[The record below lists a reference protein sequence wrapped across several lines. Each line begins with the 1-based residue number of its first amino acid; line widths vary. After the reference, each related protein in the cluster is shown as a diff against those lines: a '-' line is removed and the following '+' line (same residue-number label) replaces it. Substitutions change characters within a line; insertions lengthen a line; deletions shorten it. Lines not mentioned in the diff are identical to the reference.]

1 MRTQPRCAFGTASN
15 PTLGAKEKSRLL
27 VGFFLFVEYLGK
39 ICYIIIINH
48 MQIKDLNL
56 PNILSLSRI
65 VLAFTFAILLFKDYK
80 FAAAAVFFAAVLTDV
95 ADGYLA
101 RKFKQVTTLGK
112 ILDPAADRLLMLLAF
127 LILYLNHGL
136 PGGLA
141 MLAIGYHLF
150 IIFGW
155 VMVFQTKNIAIPHT
169 FWGKLNS
176 FLQAAMFFAVI
187 FGFYPQI
194 FFAIVTCS
202 ILVALLSYLVKGL
215 QIWKEQKSP

>member
-1 MRTQPRCAFGTASN
+1 
-15 PTLGAKEKSRLL
+15 
-27 VGFFLFVEYLGK
+27 
-39 ICYIIIINH
+39 
-48 MQIKDLNL
+48 MQIRDLNL

-65 VLAFTFAILLFKDYK
+65 ALAFVFAVLLFNSYK
-80 FAAAAVFFAAVLTDV
+80 FWAAGIFLLAVLTDV

-127 LILYLNHGL
+127 LILFLKHGL
-136 PGGLA
+136 PVGLA
-141 MLAIGYHLF
+141 IFAISYHLF

-155 VMVFQTKNIAIPHT
+155 VMVFQVKNIAISHT

-187 FGFYPQI
+187 FDFYPRI
-194 FFAIVTCS
+194 FFGIVTCS
-202 ILVALLSYLVKGL
+202 LVAALSSYIVKG
-215 QIWKEQKSP
+215 IKISREQKAL

>member
-1 MRTQPRCAFGTASN
+1 MRSQN
-15 PTLGAKEKSRLL
+15 KKSWLT
-27 VGFFLFVEYLGK
+27 VGFFLFVEYLAK

-48 MQIKDLNL
+48 MRIRDWNL

-65 VLAFTFAILLFKDYK
+65 ALAFVFAVLLFNSYK
-80 FAAAAVFFAAVLTDV
+80 FWAAGVFLLAVLTDV

-101 RKFKQVTTLGK
+101 RRFKQITTLGK

-127 LILYLNHGL
+127 LILFLNHGL
-136 PGGLA
+136 PLGLA
-141 MLAIGYHLF
+141 ILAISYHLF

-155 VMVFQTKNIAIPHT
+155 VMVFQTKNIAISHT

-176 FLQAAMFFAVI
+176 FLQTVMFFAVI
-187 FGFYPQI
+187 FDFYPQI
-194 FFAIVTCS
+194 FFAIVTFS

-215 QIWKEQKSP
+215 QVWKGQKSP

>member
-1 MRTQPRCAFGTASN
+1 
-15 PTLGAKEKSRLL
+15 
-27 VGFFLFVEYLGK
+27 
-39 ICYIIIINH
+39 
-48 MQIKDLNL
+48 MQLRDLNL

-65 VLAFTFAILLFKDYK
+65 VLAFIFAVLLFRDQKI
-80 FAAAAVFFAAVLTDV
+80 AAAIVFLVAVLTDV

-127 LILYLNHGL
+127 LILFLNHGL

-141 MLAIGYHLF
+141 ILAIGYHLF

-155 VMVFQTKNIAIPHT
+155 VMVFQIKNVAISHT

-176 FLQAAMFFAVI
+176 FLQTLMFFAVI
-187 FGFYPQI
+187 FDFYPKI
-194 FFAIVTCS
+194 FFAVVTCS
-202 ILVALLSYLVKGL
+202 IITALASYIVCGIK
-215 QIWKEQKSP
+215 IWREKKTT

>member
-1 MRTQPRCAFGTASN
+1 
-15 PTLGAKEKSRLL
+15 
-27 VGFFLFVEYLGK
+27 
-39 ICYIIIINH
+39 
-48 MQIKDLNL
+48 MQIRDLNI

-65 VLAFTFAILLFKDYK
+65 VLAFVFAILLFNSRKI
-80 FAAAAVFFAAVLTDV
+80 AAAAVFLLAVLTDV

-101 RKFKQVTTLGK
+101 RRFKQVTTLGK

-150 IIFGW
+150 IVFGW
-155 VMVFQTKNIAIPHT
+155 VMVFQIKNVAISHT

-176 FLQAAMFFAVI
+176 FLQTLMFFAVI
-187 FGFYPQI
+187 FDFYPQI
-194 FFAIVTCS
+194 FFAVVTCS
-202 ILVALLSYLVKGL
+202 VLAALLSYIVHGIKILGEK
-215 QIWKEQKSP
+215 KTT